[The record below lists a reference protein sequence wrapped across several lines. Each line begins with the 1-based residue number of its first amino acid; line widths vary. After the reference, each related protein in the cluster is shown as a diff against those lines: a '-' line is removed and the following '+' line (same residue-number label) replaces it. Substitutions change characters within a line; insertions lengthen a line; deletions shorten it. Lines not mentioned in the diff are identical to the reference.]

1 MIHGSVSAIR
11 LSHLVVASPSDIE
24 TPDIKG
30 QVALRV
36 QICREEEFGCKNY
49 VTEGKFSVTEW
60 PADTIEFRSWCA

>member
-1 MIHGSVSAIR
+1 
-11 LSHLVVASPSDIE
+11 
-24 TPDIKG
+24 
-30 QVALRV
+30 VALRV